1 MFDNFFRRT
10 AKGNRDRAA
19 EETGPVQVQREGY
32 DSPQSSESG
41 DDLERWRFAA
51 EIVQVIRVTPTEW
64 STRIGV
70 FGKWGE
76 GKSTVLR
83 FMSKMLTGSNDVVFT
98 FNPWAIRDWDM
109 LWTEFGD
116 QFAVSLEKA
125 NIPFDK
131 YRKNYIE
138 RMARKYS
145 QKGEATLG
153 AAAAIVGHGLD
164 KAHGFAF
171 RALKDLLAYDADAL
185 LKIRQKLGKRRVIVL
200 IDDLDRAQPSLIPQ
214 LLLALR
220 ELLDLPGFAFVLAF
234 DDEIVEIALAK
245 TNKAWGDGSDFLEK
259 ILDFRFHLPPV
270 TPDHKKRLVKRSIEL
285 YCPFIPA
292 SSTAE
297 IEDLLP
303 ENPRKLKSLIRSMAA
318 LKAQMDRHDPD
329 EFHWVDVWL
338 LQMIRQESENLYRA
352 ISDEEVWSR
361 LAGVLYQLR
370 DRPSKLTSDTKRTE
384 SEPELKRIFRKCGL
398 SETSVKVRV
407 TRLIQ
412 AARARASMHFMY
424 AVSLVG
430 RPCAVTWKE
439 FRAIHSRWL
448 DNQLPTTLDRL
459 LSEHATSHGL
469 PLHDVEQEVF
479 DAICDDR
486 RKRLSTAADTQSV
499 EEHDAEAKKAGSL
512 LLMAD
517 QFLDGGKRLT
527 VKRFS
532 KLWGQCRSWIAFRRN
547 PTDAAL
553 RDAELS
559 VIKQIASSAAP
570 AVAIEIFG
578 TLNQRNLYPDILEG
592 KERRQQAE
600 DDLAR
605 ILAGYVMDEAVN
617 SLRIPGGVRR
627 LSEPGRF
634 RSIVELLFA
643 PSSMLWNERRTEVL
657 ELIRSGHED
666 LTVYENAREYLLLLE
681 DAFEHRSQIISFN
694 WAESLAKDREI
705 MEAIWKIA
713 TSRPIQYRMQS
724 AYLRTRQMLISHGA
738 EEGILPLNEELSRR
752 NEELAAPS

>member
-1 MFDNFFRRT
+1 MFNNFFRRT
-10 AKGNRDRAA
+10 AKGNPDRAA
-19 EETGPVQVQREGY
+19 AETCPVQLKRAGY

-51 EIVQVIRVTPTEW
+51 EIVEVIRVTPADW

-83 FMSKMLTGSNDVVFT
+83 FMSEMLKGSNDVVFT

-125 NIPFDK
+125 NISFDK
-131 YRKNYIE
+131 YRKKYLE
-138 RMARKYS
+138 RIARKYA

-153 AAAAIVGHGLD
+153 VAAAIVGHGFD

-171 RALKDLLAYDADAL
+171 RALRDLLAYDANSL
-185 LKIRQKLGKRRVIVL
+185 LEIRQKLGKRRVIVL

-270 TPDHKKRLVKRSIEL
+270 TLGQKKRLVKRSIEL

-338 LQMIRQESENLYRA
+338 LQMIRQESEDIYRA
-352 ISDEEVWSR
+352 LSNEEVWSR
-361 LAGVLYQLR
+361 LAGILYQLR
-370 DRPSKLTSDTKRTE
+370 DRPSKLTSDSERTE
-384 SEPELKRIFRKCGL
+384 SEPELKSIFKKCGIV
-398 SETSVKVRV
+398 EASVKTRV
-407 TRLIQ
+407 TKLIK
-412 AARARASMHFMY
+412 AARARASANFMY

-448 DNQLPTTLDRL
+448 DNPLPSTLDNL
-459 LSEHATSHGL
+459 LSEHAASRSL
-469 PLHDVEQEVF
+469 PLLDVEQEIF

-486 RKRLSTAADTQSV
+486 QKHLSAAAETQSV
-499 EEHDAEAKKAGSL
+499 EELDVEARKAGAL

-532 KLWGQCRSWIAFRRN
+532 KLWGQCRSWIGFRKN
-547 PTDAAL
+547 PPDAAM
-553 RDAELS
+553 RDAELAL
-559 VIKQIASSAAP
+559 IKRLARIAAP
-570 AVAIEIFG
+570 ATGIEIFE
-578 TLNQRNLYPDILEG
+578 TLNPSYSYPDIIEG
-592 KERRQQAE
+592 GDQRRKATE
-600 DDLAR
+600 ELTR
-605 ILAGYVMDEAVN
+605 ILAPHVMDAAVS
-617 SLRIPGGVRR
+617 SLRTPGGIRR
-627 LSEPGRF
+627 VSEPKRF
-634 RSIVELLFA
+634 RSIVELLFT
-643 PSSMLWNERRTEVL
+643 PSSMLWKERRTEVL
-657 ELIRSGHED
+657 ELIRSGHDD
-666 LTVYENAREYLLLLE
+666 LTVYENCREYLLLLE
-681 DAFEHRSQIISFN
+681 DAFEYRSQIISFN
-694 WAESLAKDREI
+694 WAEALAKDREI
-705 MEAIWKIA
+705 VEAIWKIA
-713 TSRPIQYRMQS
+713 TSRPIQYRMQI
-724 AYLRTRQMLISHGA
+724 AYLRTRQKLISYGA
-738 EEGILPLNEELSRR
+738 DEGILPLNEELSNR
-752 NEELAAPS
+752 NGELAAPP